1 MMEENKKL
9 QPIVKWVGGK
19 RGLLDK
25 ILPIIQ
31 ETSYE
36 TYFEPF
42 LGGGAVLLS
51 LAPQKAIVNDYNEE
65 LMNVYHQVKY
75 SVDKL
80 LPLLEDHERLNSEAY
95 FYNLRAMDRESD
107 YSLIPKVIRAARFL
121 YLNKTSYNGLYRVNK
136 NNQCNMPYGR
146 YVHPNIVNEAGLRAV
161 SAYLNSNRVIL
172 YSYDYS
178 SVLCMASFRDLIYLD
193 PPYMPVSKSA
203 SFTAYNSHGFA
214 YAEQVR
220 LKKECDKLRERNVSF
235 IESNADTPEI
245 RELYKDYPM
254 IELTARRSVNSRGD
268 QRSGAKEVLIVSG
281 RAEETAKRLGL
292 I

>member
-1 MMEENKKL
+1 MEENKKL

-19 RGLLDK
+19 RSLLDK
-25 ILPIIQ
+25 ILPIIR
-31 ETSYE
+31 ETYYE

-42 LGGGAVLLS
+42 LGGGAIFLA
-51 LAPQKAIVNDYNEE
+51 LAPQKAIVNDYNDE

-75 SVDKL
+75 SIDKL
-80 LPLLEDHERLNSEAY
+80 LPLLANHEQLNSEAY
-95 FYNLRAMDRESD
+95 FYDLRAMDRKSD
-107 YSLIPKVIRAARFL
+107 YSLVPKVIRAARFL

-146 YVHPNIVNEAGLRAV
+146 YAHPNIVNEDGLRAL
-161 SAYLNSNRVIL
+161 SAYLNNNKVIL

-178 SVLCMASFRDLIYLD
+178 SVLCMASFRDLVYLD

-203 SFTAYNSHGFA
+203 SFTAYNSQGFA

-245 RELYKDYPM
+245 RELYKDYSL

-268 QRSGAKEVLIVSG
+268 LRSGAKEVLIVSG
-281 RAEETAKRLGL
+281 RAEETARKLGL